1 MKALVI
7 GLGGA
12 GVSIAGHLK
21 AKLIDDKT
29 YDPKTFRFIFLDTAD
44 DAKKSLQEM
53 YPHIPELFNE
63 FIDLGP
69 CVPYQVWYSNESVR
83 KWVSRPQDLSNQP
96 LRDGAG
102 AFRQQGRIAL
112 FRAEAIVRERL
123 EGALGVLAGPH
134 TEESD
139 LPVVLLI
146 SSSCG
151 GTGSSILLD
160 VLALAACVYV
170 QILKH
175 DPVIFPIIVLPNFY
189 ISRQRD
195 PLTIQKYQA
204 NAFAFF
210 QELSDVSALQGLPLG
225 VRCFVENF
233 TISQGMNSPQRL
245 YTVAFCVDTV
255 TSEGRALNAPEPLY
269 STVAEGLR
277 SFLQLGLDVL
287 TNTIVNHMKELIH
300 SPPPYRN
307 VMGTLGVRVCRFP
320 TELFYRY
327 LQDRFVFEAFSALLG
342 PSLDEIY
349 PDPGE
354 KRSYIERVFERLIG
368 RFLFQ
373 AFCSPADSEA
383 KECNLEINL
392 TGQLTGRFQLSDSR
406 FRTNGGLDKDKIRD
420 RARVAQ
426 HVEEAKHLARNLE
439 EELQSKLAGE
449 AEPWARSR
457 LLRKIEQELMK
468 EVEESILRW
477 GARATQELVNA
488 LDIRCSE
495 IRYSPQPD
503 GDLQERLEDIAK
515 QQQALFNQIKTTLD
529 AWPRRADGK
538 DLQNLNGLLTQW
550 LQAFA
555 NAFILRQQIELLD
568 ELSQG
573 ERGILDR
580 WKRHLA
586 TFITVLQEFETT
598 SRRAFFEELPK
609 KFLETTNDATTI
621 FLPNVAQF
629 VQEGTWTPD
638 HEFSK
643 LYRKL
648 VEQDPVDSNK
658 ALRFNPAFRG
668 LAVEPKGFHKLLI
681 DFKTAMRVQDL
692 FLPALREG
700 NVEKLRAL
708 AYQLAEQFG
717 KYVLVMA
724 KNNDDV
730 RSQLEASLHDRFGA
744 LSHEERN
751 KVFQRFGEDLVF
763 CQSQVSMPHRLKIVE
778 ADGKMIKM
786 FEDAHI
792 FPSKQEGD
800 VHVFSA
806 PVGNRAIALT
816 INYATTHEKIQPAD
830 AWDRYYRAAKNK
842 SLLTPAFVDSR
853 FEAAGGLYQA
863 VRLKLEREIGEVGMV
878 FAKAYLLAKLAET
891 GSGKTFLSSLFLE
904 DFVSEDRPRAPL
916 IRDGEL
922 MRVPRVS
929 TTKKDFVPFLVAEMA
944 QAEIQWRNHAEFV
957 INLLQ
962 HEEALRSLKAW
973 IEVAESRF
981 PGQENLL
988 EDLREAANACN
999 SALDSAKRGD
1009 PSRAHVYERLKR
1021 DVGAALR
1028 EWERAILS
1036 RTSEP
1041 DQVSSGTGAPF

>member
-1 MKALVI
+1 MV
-7 GLGGA
+7 
-12 GVSIAGHLK
+12 
-21 AKLIDDKT
+21 
-29 YDPKTFRFIFLDTAD
+29 
-44 DAKKSLQEM
+44 
-53 YPHIPELFNE
+53 
-63 FIDLGP
+63 
-69 CVPYQVWYSNESVR
+69 
-83 KWVSRPQDLSNQP
+83 
-96 LRDGAG
+96 
-102 AFRQQGRIAL
+102 
-112 FRAEAIVRERL
+112 
-123 EGALGVLAGPH
+123 
-134 TEESD
+134 
-139 LPVVLLI
+139 
-146 SSSCG
+146 
-151 GTGSSILLD
+151 
-160 VLALAACVYV
+160 
-170 QILKH
+170 
-175 DPVIFPIIVLPNFY
+175 FPIIILPEFY
-189 ISRQRD
+189 ISSQD
-195 PLTIQKYQA
+195 PTTAEKYRA

-210 QELSDVSALQGLPLG
+210 QELSDVSVLQGAESGVERFLKDFSFLG
-225 VRCFVENF
+225 GA
-233 TISQGMNSPQRL
+233 TSLKSL
-245 YTVAFCVDTV
+245 YTLAFCVDTV
-255 TSEGRALNAPEPLY
+255 TSEGRILNAPEPLY

-277 SFLQLGLDVL
+277 AFLKIGLNEL
-287 TNTIVNHMKELIH
+287 TTNLVNKLSELYH
-300 SPPPYRN
+300 EEPQYRN
-307 VMGTLGVRVCRFP
+307 VMGTLGVRACRFP

-529 AWPRRADGK
+529 AWPKRANER

-717 KYVLVMA
+717 EYVLVMA

-751 KVFQRFGEDLVF
+751 KVLQRFGEDLVF

-778 ADGKMIKM
+778 ADGRMIKM

-863 VRLKLEREIGEVGMV
+863 VRLKLERGIGEVGMV

-891 GSGKTFLSSLFLE
+891 ESGKTFLSSLFLE
-904 DFVSEDRPRAPL
+904 DFVSGELPVAPL

-929 TTKKDFVPFLVAEMA
+929 TTKKDFVPFLVAEMT
-944 QAEIQWRNHAEFV
+944 QAEIPWRNHAEFV

-988 EDLREAANACN
+988 EALREAANACN